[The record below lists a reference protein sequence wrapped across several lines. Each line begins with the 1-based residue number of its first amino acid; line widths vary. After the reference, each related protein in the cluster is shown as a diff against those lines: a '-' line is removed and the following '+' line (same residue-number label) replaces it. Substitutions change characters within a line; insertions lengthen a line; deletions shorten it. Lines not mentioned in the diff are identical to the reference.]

1 MGRSPCCDKNG
12 LKKGPWTTEEDQKL
26 VDYIREHGYGNWR
39 TLPKNAGL
47 ERCGKSCRLRWTNY
61 LRPDIKRGRF
71 SLEEEEAIIQLH
83 SVLGNK
89 WSTIAARLPGRTDN
103 EIKNYWNTHIR
114 KRLLR
119 MGIDPV
125 THNPRLDLLD
135 LSSMLT
141 PSPYNS
147 SSQMNISRLLGVQ
160 TLVNPELLRL
170 AASLFPSSQHREN
183 QNFLQKNV
191 QENNLHSTHDQVTN
205 SQFMPP
211 LMQPDHQVKDFQ
223 NCVPLFSNDA
233 QPMEPQLISNFQ
245 LNNWQCNEMANSNYV
260 DLQNYSY
267 YRSDQSFNI
276 DHLMS
281 ETSDFQSNGSNNM
294 ISLTNVSTPISSP
307 RHINSTSTIGEE
319 EREGYSL
326 SSMMKFEF
334 PDNLYVNSLM

>member
-1 MGRSPCCDKNG
+1 MARSPCCDKNG
-12 LKKGPWTTEEDQKL
+12 LKKGPWTPEEDQKL
-26 VDYIREHGYGNWR
+26 VDYIRKNGYGNWR

-71 SLEEEEAIIQLH
+71 SFEEEEAIIQLH

-135 LSSMLT
+135 LSTMLT
-141 PSPYNS
+141 PSLYN

-170 AASLFPSSQHREN
+170 AASLFPSSQHHEN
-183 QNFLQKNV
+183 QNLFQQNV
-191 QENNLHSTHDQVTN
+191 HENNLNSTHDQVTN
-205 SQFMPP
+205 DQFMPP
-211 LMQPDHQVKDFQ
+211 LMQSGQLQEFQ
-223 NCVPLFSNDA
+223 NCVPFPDDPQFSN
-233 QPMEPQLISNFQ
+233 QLH
-245 LNNWQCNEMANSNYV
+245 NWQCNETANNNYV

-267 YRSDQSFNI
+267 YGSDQSFNI
-276 DHLMS
+276 DHLTS
-281 ETSDFQSNGSNNM
+281 ENSDFQSNGSNNI
-294 ISLTNVSTPISSP
+294 ISLTNASTPISSP
-307 RHINSTSTIGEE
+307 RHINSTNTIAEE
-319 EREGYSL
+319 EREGYSIR
-326 SSMMKFEF
+326 SMMKFDF
-334 PDNLYVNSLM
+334 NCFM